1 MSAIL
6 DISGLS
12 LSFQTEAGPA
22 RVLDHVDL
30 IVNPGEIVGLVGES
44 GCGKTTIA
52 RVILGTVPEGQ
63 VHIGGGTIRLD
74 GVDMLQGGRAAQA
87 LRGRV
92 VTFIP
97 QDPFSSF
104 NPLFRIGTQIRDLM
118 RGRIPRGDGRQT
130 DEEAI
135 IAMLEAVHL
144 PDPRAILAK
153 YPHQLS
159 GGQRQRV
166 MIAMALLPQ
175 PRLIIADEPTTA
187 IDVTIQ
193 AQILGLLRQL
203 AAERGVSV
211 LFNTH
216 DLGAAWEICDRVVV
230 LYAGQT
236 IEAASREDFFS
247 SARHPYTRLLLESL
261 PEPGRDAVGIPGD
274 VPDPLSPPPG
284 CRFNPRCPRRSAI
297 CEQVRPAL
305 AKVAPT
311 HLVACHQTSTDGGR
325 QPHA

>member
-12 LSFQTEAGPA
+12 LSFQTEVGPA
-22 RVLDHVDL
+22 RVLDQVDL
-30 IVNPGEIVGLVGES
+30 RVNPGEIVGLVGES

-52 RVILGTVPEGQ
+52 RVILGTLPEGRT
-63 VHIGGGTIRLD
+63 HIGSGTIRLD
-74 GVDMLQGGRAAQA
+74 GVDMLQSGKAAQA
-87 LRGRV
+87 LRGQA

-97 QDPFSSF
+97 QDPFTSF
-104 NPLFRIGTQIRDLM
+104 NPFFRIGTQIRDLM
-118 RGRIPRGDGRQT
+118 RGRIPQTNGRPT
-130 DEEAI
+130 LEEAVI
-135 IAMLEAVHL
+135 TMLEAVHL

-187 IDVTIQ
+187 LDVTIQ
-193 AQILGLLRQL
+193 AQILGLLRKL

-211 LFNTH
+211 LFSTH
-216 DLGAAWEICDRVVV
+216 DLGAAWEICDRVIV

-236 IEAASREDFFS
+236 IETASREEFFS
-247 SARHPYTRLLLESL
+247 SARHPYTRLLLASL
-261 PEPGRDAVGIPGD
+261 PEPGRDAMGIPGE

-284 CRFNPRCPRRSAI
+284 CRFNPRCPRSAANCQDI
-297 CEQVRPAL
+297 RPPL
-305 AKVAPT
+305 SEVAPG
-311 HLVACHQTSTDGGR
+311 HLVACHYPVAEAGGHI
-325 QPHA
+325 HA